1 MPAFIG
7 RGFPSSVALDLATPL
22 SSETAPSTPTASTS
36 TKPVRVWHRRA
47 DRPLPSDASPNDIS
61 RAGIRDGKGKVT
73 APSSTN
79 ATPLRAQF
87 SFRPAPKSRNAPTLP
102 TARQVSARSSKSAKS
117 ARSTQSAQTARSRR
131 SGWSGK
137 SGRSARSIQSIK
149 SRLSNRSNN
158 RLKLPPLDLHH
169 PLSKLAEALDLA
181 NITAPSAKERRATKA
196 ALALR
201 QLILDPPQFELC
213 AVALPSALTGVAP
226 VGGADLVDRKGR
238 RGGDLAPGASNALT
252 AVGTKGK
259 KSFVPRLREKDVS
272 RLRTQLLKP
281 TEAKMVIAHARS
293 LPVAEKLS
301 NNDRAVCLNCPE
313 DEADNLIEEAHRI
326 EGVRRKEEQR
336 LDKHRFSTIK
346 APPSPP
352 PRLPVL
358 LSLFSGLT
366 AVGAMPGT
374 GIDASITMLGL
385 FEPASA
391 MSLHR
396 PLAGALPSADTLR
409 RGFDALINAESKV
422 YMFQG
427 PSHKNIHPPIDR
439 MSVYTCTSVGTPN
452 QKSAEDTDWWGFEL
466 ALVGSFDPVCHKR
479 MC

>member
-7 RGFPSSVALDLATPL
+7 RGVPSNP
-22 SSETAPSTPTASTS
+22 PTPTHTFTTPIPEPTS
-36 TKPVRVWHRRA
+36 KPVRVWKRRT
-47 DRPLPSDASPNDIS
+47 DRPLPTA
-61 RAGIRDGKGKVT
+61 GKV
-73 APSSTN
+73 AKSVPSSTTS
-79 ATPLRAQF
+79 TPLRANF
-87 SFRPAPKSRNAPTLP
+87 AFIPKP
-102 TARQVSARSSKSAKS
+102 RQVSSRSTQSAKS
-117 ARSTQSAQTARSRR
+117 ARSTQSAQSARSHG
-131 SGWSGK
+131 SQWSGK
-137 SGRSARSIQSIK
+137 SGRSGRSGRSNK
-149 SRLSNRSNN
+149 SRLSSHSHKGYR
-158 RLKLPPLDLHH
+158 LPPLDLSH

-181 NITAPSAKERRATKA
+181 NISAPSAKERRATKA

-213 AVALPSALTGVAP
+213 AVALPTAITGLAP
-226 VGGADLVDRKGR
+226 VGAAPESAAPHKGQGAKVD
-238 RGGDLAPGASNALT
+238 ASGAAHALT
-252 AVGTKGK
+252 TVGTKGK

-293 LPVAEKLS
+293 LPVADALS

-313 DEADNLIEEAHRI
+313 DEAGILIEEAHRI
-326 EGVRRKEEQR
+326 EGVRRKEEERFDQ
-336 LDKHRFSTIK
+336 HRFSTIK
-346 APPSPP
+346 APPQPP

-422 YMFQG
+422 YMYRG
-427 PSHKNIHPPIDR
+427 PSHKNIHPPTDR
-439 MSVYTCTSVGTPN
+439 MSVYTCESLMSVLAIYDGV
-452 QKSAEDTDWWGFEL
+452 EL
-466 ALVGSFDPVCHKR
+466 MK
-479 MC
+479 

>member
-1 MPAFIG
+1 
-7 RGFPSSVALDLATPL
+7 
-22 SSETAPSTPTASTS
+22 
-36 TKPVRVWHRRA
+36 
-47 DRPLPSDASPNDIS
+47 
-61 RAGIRDGKGKVT
+61 
-73 APSSTN
+73 
-79 ATPLRAQF
+79 
-87 SFRPAPKSRNAPTLP
+87 
-102 TARQVSARSSKSAKS
+102 
-117 ARSTQSAQTARSRR
+117 
-131 SGWSGK
+131 
-137 SGRSARSIQSIK
+137 
-149 SRLSNRSNN
+149 
-158 RLKLPPLDLHH
+158 
-169 PLSKLAEALDLA
+169 LA
-181 NITAPSAKERRATKA
+181 NIAAPSAKERRATKA

-213 AVALPSALTGVAP
+213 AVALPSALTGLAP
-226 VGGADLVDRKGR
+226 VGAAAIAAPKVKHANID
-238 RGGDLAPGASNALT
+238 APGAPNALT
-252 AVGTKGK
+252 TVGTKGK

-293 LPVAEKLS
+293 LPVADKLS

-313 DEADNLIEEAHRI
+313 DEADILIEEAHRI
-326 EGVRRKEEQR
+326 EGVRRKEEER
-336 LDKHRFSTIK
+336 LDRHRFSSIK
-346 APPSPP
+346 AAPQPP

-422 YMFQG
+422 YMYRG
-427 PSHKNIHPPIDR
+427 PSHKNIHPPADR
-439 MSVYTCTSVGTPN
+439 MSVYTCMYWLSCFLQGEP
-452 QKSAEDTDWWGFEL
+452 S
-466 ALVGSFDPVCHKR
+466 
-479 MC
+479 